1 MPGVDTL
8 VKIADALGSSLNELV
23 ADNPAIQDATSP
35 EDQKIAA
42 SIWAELLGQ
51 PGSILTASLKAIRA
65 IKEVR

>member
-8 VKIADALGSSLNELV
+8 VKIAGALDSSLNELV
-23 ADNPAIQDATSP
+23 GGNPAIKDATSP
-35 EDQKIAA
+35 EDQKIVA

-51 PGSILTASLKAIRA
+51 PGPILTASLKAIRA